1 MAAGRGVIGSSGS
14 GTRALAHSERT
25 LPTVSEPSSVV
36 RSIIPMAVSMAQ
48 ALLVVLTER
57 VPSAAARASQPTWS
71 TPGRPCS
78 HEVRAWLVRRDT
90 PRTSRAWAVRSCAV
104 RVVVLT
110 VTTGVYP
117 PDETDRDA

>member
-1 MAAGRGVIGSSGS
+1 
-14 GTRALAHSERT
+14 
-25 LPTVSEPSSVV
+25 
-36 RSIIPMAVSMAQ
+36 MAVSMAQ

-57 VPSAAARASQPTWS
+57 VPRPAARASLPTWS

-78 HEVRAWLVRRDT
+78 HDVRARLVRRDT
-90 PRTSRAWAVRSCAV
+90 PSTSRACAATSDAV

-117 PDETDRDA
+117 PVETAHDA